1 MDTALYMLCVKW
13 YLFFERRR
21 RALEEDA
28 VREHI
33 EWMEAN
39 NASLRRTAEHFGITQ
54 VALTRELML
63 AGYEGEVK
71 PNEEATVE
79 VSFMPQRNNWV

>member
-1 MDTALYMLCVKW
+1 M
-13 YLFFERRR
+13 
-21 RALEEDA
+21 EEDA

-39 NASLRRTAEHFGITQ
+39 NASLQRTAEHFGITQ

-63 AGYEGEVK
+63 AGYAGEVK
-71 PNEEATVE
+71 PDENATVG
-79 VSFMPQRNNWV
+79 VSFEPQRNNWV